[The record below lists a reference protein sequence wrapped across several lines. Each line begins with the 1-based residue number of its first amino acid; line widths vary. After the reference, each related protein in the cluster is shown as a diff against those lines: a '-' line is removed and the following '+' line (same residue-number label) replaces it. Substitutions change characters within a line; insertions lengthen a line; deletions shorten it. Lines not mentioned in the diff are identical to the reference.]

1 MGIYGARPLTSSR
14 MNSVKKLIQYFEKFP
29 GIGPRQA
36 RRFVYHLLTQ
46 SSAALREM
54 SESLNAIKREMGTC
68 ERCFRFFETTD
79 AQNKV
84 CALCSNNGRSA
95 ETLMVV
101 SKDIDLENIERSGAF
116 RGHYFVLGGTIPI
129 LEKNPEKKVRFAEL
143 LKRITRGL
151 REGLSEV
158 IFALNSTPE
167 GDHTAEY
174 LFNTLKPLGQKH
186 NIKISTLGRGL
197 STGLELE
204 YSDGDT
210 IKHAIKNRA

>member
-1 MGIYGARPLTSSR
+1 MD
-14 MNSVKKLIQYFEKFP
+14 SVKKLIQYFEKFP

-46 SSAALREM
+46 SSATLQEM
-54 SESLNAIKREMGTC
+54 SESINAIKREMGTC
-68 ERCFRFFETTD
+68 GRCFRFFETAG
-79 AQNKV
+79 AQNKI
-84 CALCSNNGRSA
+84 CALCSDNRRPV

-129 LEKNPEKKVRFAEL
+129 LEKNPEKKVRIAEL
-143 LKRITRGL
+143 SKRITRGSS
-151 REGLSEV
+151 EGLSEV

-174 LFNTLKPLGQKH
+174 LLNELKSLQQKH
-186 NIKISTLGRGL
+186 GVKISALGRGL

-210 IKHAIKNRA
+210 IKHAIKNRT